1 MTDRQCAYCGSSGPL
16 TREHL
21 WPSSLHRR
29 LVEANKASKGL
40 FWLRRANAE
49 IEGEPKLRD
58 VCQECNNGVLSQL
71 DAYICELFD
80 LYFIHIHQ
88 RHATVRFEYDYH
100 RLKRW
105 LLKMSFNSARMH
117 GSRDLFVYPDLL
129 QYIRGQSL
137 SVGRSVQLYIQLS
150 YPGKIPREHLA
161 DPKLVGA
168 PIIWEPQDN
177 RVGLVAFSVEGVG
190 RKVLRAV
197 HLRSF
202 TFFLAFFDPKGK
214 SAVVRDFS
222 KTFLEQMSAMV
233 LLSASR
239 TYVDLV
245 CDGADAWQ
253 SFYGSRENSF
263 VS

>member
-1 MTDRQCAYCGSSGPL
+1 
-16 TREHL
+16 
-21 WPSSLHRR
+21 
-29 LVEANKASKGL
+29 
-40 FWLRRANAE
+40 
-49 IEGEPKLRD
+49 
-58 VCQECNNGVLSQL
+58 
-71 DAYICELFD
+71 
-80 LYFIHIHQ
+80 
-88 RHATVRFEYDYH
+88 
-100 RLKRW
+100 
-105 LLKMSFNSARMH
+105 
-117 GSRDLFVYPDLL
+117 
-129 QYIRGQSL
+129 
-137 SVGRSVQLYIQLS
+137 VGRSVQLYIQLS

-202 TFFLAFFDPKGK
+202 SFFLAFFDPKGK

>member
-1 MTDRQCAYCGSSGPL
+1 
-16 TREHL
+16 
-21 WPSSLHRR
+21 
-29 LVEANKASKGL
+29 
-40 FWLRRANAE
+40 
-49 IEGEPKLRD
+49 
-58 VCQECNNGVLSQL
+58 
-71 DAYICELFD
+71 
-80 LYFIHIHQ
+80 
-88 RHATVRFEYDYH
+88 
-100 RLKRW
+100 
-105 LLKMSFNSARMH
+105 
-117 GSRDLFVYPDLL
+117 
-129 QYIRGQSL
+129 
-137 SVGRSVQLYIQLS
+137 
-150 YPGKIPREHLA
+150 
-161 DPKLVGA
+161 
-168 PIIWEPQDN
+168 
-177 RVGLVAFSVEGVG
+177 VGLVAFSVEGVG

-202 TFFLAFFDPKGK
+202 SFFLAFFDPKGK